1 MKAYH
6 YELVNVFAESHFGG
20 NPLAVFTEADGLTP
34 LDWQIR
40 QGDEI
45 GRPNRLTLK
54 VDAAQKIYVGGK
66 VIKVGEGQFFVPSE

>member
-1 MKAYH
+1 M
-6 YELVNVFAESHFGG
+6 
-20 NPLAVFTEADGLTP
+20 FTTKLPGTGSAAANLGSWCIANGLTP